1 MKLNTDL
8 KILHNGLLDMVTA
21 AAMIILNIETAT
33 EIRAKMD
40 KLLESN
46 QHWKSCQDGSY
57 EMALSMSGYYDLQ
70 AQLAQLLTEE
80 K

>member
-1 MKLNTDL
+1 M
-8 KILHNGLLDMVTA
+8 
-21 AAMIILNIETAT
+21 TAT

-70 AQLAQLLTEE
+70 AQLAQFLTEE